1 MAKLPRQLAWRDFVR
16 VLRLLGYEL
25 EKVGPG
31 SARTYKTES
40 RMPKRVAFHEAH
52 SPKTIPA
59 GTLRAY
65 IRQLDLS
72 LDEFLKLLD

>member
-1 MAKLPRQLAWRDFVR
+1 MAKLPRQLPWKEFLHA
-16 VLRLLGYEL
+16 LRKLGYEL
-25 EKVGPG
+25 EKAGPG
-31 SARTYKTES
+31 SSRTFKSTT
-40 RMPKRVAFHEAH
+40 RNPKRVAFHEAH
-52 SPKTIPA
+52 SPRTIPP